1 MDSIENADKVTFIKH
16 MTELNAGDKATMMN
30 MVQYALLAIV
40 PIVIVLKVIK
50 MFVPEEDEEKG
61 SMEILAESLG
71 QIVAIVLSVWI
82 INRIIVFIPTY
93 SGVDYK
99 PMDHTSFLLG
109 FLIVLMTMQTKLGE
123 KINIL
128 IERLMALWNG
138 DSSLKKEDGKKGG
151 NVVRV
156 TQPISGGHIPS
167 RPDILSPSQMTS
179 LHSQTTEKQLPQ
191 HDPRSGQSVHQS
203 QPDFNQM
210 YQNSVTPLVDAQ
222 SPGAMEPMA
231 ANEAMGG
238 GMFGGSSF

>member
-16 MTELNAGDKATMMN
+16 MTELNAGDKATVMN

-71 QIVAIVLSVWI
+71 QIVAIVLSVWV

-167 RPDILSPSQMTS
+167 RPDVLPPSQMTS

-210 YQNSVTPLVDAQ
+210 YQNSVTPLVDA
-222 SPGAMEPMA
+222 MEPMA

-238 GMFGGSSF
+238 MFGGSSF

>member
-16 MTELNAGDKATMMN
+16 MTELNAGDKATVMN

-50 MFVPEEDEEKG
+50 MFVPEEVEEKG

-167 RPDILSPSQMTS
+167 RPNLFPPSQMTS

-191 HDPRSGQSVHQS
+191 QDPRSNKPVHQS

-210 YQNSVTPLVDAQ
+210 YQNSVTPLVDA
-222 SPGAMEPMA
+222 MEPMA